1 MKCWGHDFGG
11 ALGDGGSTNTDLSA
25 PAETPINLGSG
36 RTAVAV
42 SVGNDF
48 VCAILDNG
56 DLKCWGSGGPQLG
69 YFTNNDINAPRDEP
83 LDLGDNRTAAAVC
96 TGDNLACAILDNGDV
111 KCWGSGGQ
119 YGALAGNT
127 DIHSPPDTPID
138 LGDGRTAID
147 ISCGA
152 IHTCVLLD
160 DNSVKCWGWDNH
172 GQLGDGGT
180 PSGSSSAEGAGKKD
194 VRNTRACKS
203 YRVRIRA
210 RDIQVRSA

>member
-1 MKCWGHDFGG
+1 MKCWGYDGGG
-11 ALGDGGSTNTDLSA
+11 ALGDGGGSTNFSESQYLGA

-36 RTAVAV
+36 RTAVEV
-42 SVGNDF
+42 SAGHDYA
-48 VCAILDNG
+48 CAILDNG

-127 DIHSPPDTPID
+127 DIFSPPDTPID

-160 DNSVKCWGWDNH
+160 DNSVKCWGLN
-172 GQLGDGGT
+172 GQWELGVGT
-180 PSGSSSAEGAGKKD
+180 SPTKRD
-194 VRNTRACKS
+194 VRNIRACKS
-203 YRVRIRA
+203 YRVGIRA